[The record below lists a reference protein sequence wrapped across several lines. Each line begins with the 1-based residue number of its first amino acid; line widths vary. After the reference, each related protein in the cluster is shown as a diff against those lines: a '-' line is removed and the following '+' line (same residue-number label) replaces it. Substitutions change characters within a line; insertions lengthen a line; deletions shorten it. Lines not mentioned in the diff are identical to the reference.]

1 MCDFRIS
8 QIKACKNIFSQT
20 NIHCCFF
27 HFSQSIWNHFKKY
40 ELCGEGKYLENTE
53 LLFNLQTLC
62 FIKKDK
68 IESFFSKIQKKYK
81 NNKSIKFFN
90 YFKRTWLGKSIP
102 IPLWNYSDLLEE
114 ENSIT
119 NLKFHYT
126 ICENINRFLNLKL
139 KKLNALE

>member
-1 MCDFRIS
+1 MDCTYKCVPSNTFKFKLMVLSGYDFNNKKTDLCCFILLMNEKEFTFKNIFKILLNKYIFKPKNIMCDFRIS
-8 QIKACKNIFSQT
+8 QIKACKNIFPQT

-68 IESFFSKIQKKYK
+68 IESFFSKIQKK
-81 NNKSIKFFN
+81 I
-90 YFKRTWLGKSIP
+90 
-102 IPLWNYSDLLEE
+102 
-114 ENSIT
+114 
-119 NLKFHYT
+119 
-126 ICENINRFLNLKL
+126 
-139 KKLNALE
+139 